1 MQNEEKIL
9 IYLQDIAEGI
19 GKLDRKIDA
28 VEESLNARMDAVEE
42 TLNKRID
49 AVEES
54 LNARMD
60 ELEKT
65 LNARIDAVEESL
77 NARIDAVEESLNVRM
92 NEIEKSLNEK
102 IDYSHDALLGLITHN
117 KENIELLLIPFSDRN
132 IHIKSEVDKIP
143 GIERRLDE
151 VEIVV
156 GNHSD
161 AIRKLS
167 YA

>member
-77 NARIDAVEESLNVRM
+77 NARIDVVEESLNVRM

-117 KENIELLLIPFSDRN
+117 KEDIELLLIPFSDRN

-161 AIRKLS
+161 AIRKLG

>member
-1 MQNEEKIL
+1 MPNEEKIL
-9 IYLQDIAEGI
+9 LYLQDIAEGI

-77 NARIDAVEESLNVRM
+77 NARIDVVEESLNVRM

-161 AIRKLS
+161 AIRKLG

>member
-42 TLNKRID
+42 SLNK
-49 AVEES
+49 
-54 LNARMD
+54 
-60 ELEKT
+60 
-65 LNARIDAVEESL
+65 
-77 NARIDAVEESLNVRM
+77 RIDAVEESLNVRM

-161 AIRKLS
+161 TIRKLG

>member
-42 TLNKRID
+42 SLNKRID

-161 AIRKLS
+161 AIRKLG

>member
-143 GIERRLDE
+143 VIERRLDE

>member
-19 GKLDRKIDA
+19 GKLYRKIYA

-42 TLNKRID
+42 SLNKRID

-77 NARIDAVEESLNVRM
+77 NARIDVVEESLNVRM

-161 AIRKLS
+161 TIRKLG

>member
-77 NARIDAVEESLNVRM
+77 NARIDVVEESLNVRM

-161 AIRKLS
+161 AIRKLG

>member
-42 TLNKRID
+42 SLNKRID

-54 LNARMD
+54 LN
-60 ELEKT
+60 
-65 LNARIDAVEESL
+65 VQ
-77 NARIDAVEESLNVRM
+77 M

-102 IDYSHDALLGLITHN
+102 IDYSHDALLGLITH
-117 KENIELLLIPFSDRN
+117 
-132 IHIKSEVDKIP
+132 
-143 GIERRLDE
+143 
-151 VEIVV
+151 
-156 GNHSD
+156 
-161 AIRKLS
+161 
-167 YA
+167 

>member
-77 NARIDAVEESLNVRM
+77 NARIDVVEESLNVRM

>member
-1 MQNEEKIL
+1 
-9 IYLQDIAEGI
+9 
-19 GKLDRKIDA
+19 
-28 VEESLNARMDAVEE
+28 
-42 TLNKRID
+42 
-49 AVEES
+49 
-54 LNARMD
+54 
-60 ELEKT
+60 
-65 LNARIDAVEESL
+65 
-77 NARIDAVEESLNVRM
+77 M

-161 AIRKLS
+161 AIRKLG

>member
-161 AIRKLS
+161 AIRKLG